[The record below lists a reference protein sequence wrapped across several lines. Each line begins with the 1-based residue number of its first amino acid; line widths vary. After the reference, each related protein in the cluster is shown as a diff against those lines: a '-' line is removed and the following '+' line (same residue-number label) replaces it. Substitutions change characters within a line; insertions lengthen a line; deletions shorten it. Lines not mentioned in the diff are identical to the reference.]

1 MQPVPILQLFVRSD
15 RGADPRSSELK
26 AITLTIT
33 PPMRSNIAW
42 TFQQHLPIVIKL

>member
-1 MQPVPILQLFVRSD
+1 MQPVPILQLLVQPG

-33 PPMRSNIAW
+33 PPMPFEYCLDGIIHHTCNV
-42 TFQQHLPIVIKL
+42 P